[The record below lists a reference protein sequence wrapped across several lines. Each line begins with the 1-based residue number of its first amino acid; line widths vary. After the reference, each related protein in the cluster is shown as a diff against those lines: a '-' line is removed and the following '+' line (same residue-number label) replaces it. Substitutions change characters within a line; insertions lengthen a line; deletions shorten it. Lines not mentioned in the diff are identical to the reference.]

1 MALIWNVKAQAPEVP
16 GPVKQGFSWDAWYA
30 KNKNRLA
37 EKRAKRY
44 REDAAY
50 REAAL
55 GRSRAQRKAKKVPVA
70 YEHSVAFNDAA
81 NLLGVTVWVAREWR
95 RKNYFP
101 EPHRR
106 DGRLWFKPAQVQWLR
121 RLKQFFDQHGARVT
135 NATRPELEGVVSLVY
150 ANWA

>member
-1 MALIWNVKAQAPEVP
+1 MALIFIRPLDPPVTP
-16 GPVKQGFSWDAWYA
+16 GPVKFSWEAWYA
-30 KNKNRLA
+30 KNKTRLS

-55 GRSRAQRKAKKVPVA
+55 QRSRQRKGKKVVPLSTDH
-70 YEHSVAFNDAA
+70 HSVSFNDAA
-81 NLLGVTVWVAREWR
+81 QTLGVTVWVLREWR
-95 RKNYFP
+95 RKDYFP

-106 DGRLWFKPAQVQWLR
+106 DGRLWFTPLQVQWLR
-121 RLKQFFDQHGARVT
+121 TIQEFFVQHGARVT
-135 NATRPELEGVVSLVY
+135 NATRPKLEQVTNLVY